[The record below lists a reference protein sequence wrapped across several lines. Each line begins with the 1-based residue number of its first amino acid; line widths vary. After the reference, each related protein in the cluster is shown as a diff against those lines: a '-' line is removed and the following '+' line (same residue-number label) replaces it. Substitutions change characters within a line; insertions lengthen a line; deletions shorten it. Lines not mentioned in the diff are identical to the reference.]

1 MRQSNRA
8 GGGASGVLSLTVN
21 ADRVHCFFPLLQKGF
36 VLDVPVGCPVRALL
50 RDGFGLTD
58 EYIEARLQTVF
69 LDGRPVDDIDRAFIR
84 DGATLALAPAMPG
97 LMGAMLRRGGFYAP
111 MRSEITHRD
120 DAAARGIG
128 EGRITMKLFG
138 MALRE
143 LGPKLLERGI
153 EVDAGDLAQV
163 VRELPGGCREGLG
176 DLEGLGGQ
184 TTILLKV
191 RVAPTEEACRG

>member
-1 MRQSNRA
+1 
-8 GGGASGVLSLTVN
+8 
-21 ADRVHCFFPLLQKGF
+21 
-36 VLDVPVGCPVRALL
+36 
-50 RDGFGLTD
+50 
-58 EYIEARLQTVF
+58 
-69 LDGRPVDDIDRAFIR
+69 
-84 DGATLALAPAMPG
+84 
-97 LMGAMLRRGGFYAP
+97 MGAMLRRGGFYAP

-184 TTILLKV
+184 A
-191 RVAPTEEACRG
+191 RVALRVTIAQEGKGTRD

>member
-8 GGGASGVLSLTVN
+8 GGGASGGLSLTVN

-36 VLDVPVGCPVRALL
+36 VLGVPVGCPIRALL
-50 RDGFGLTD
+50 RDVLGLTD

-69 LDGRPVDDIDRAFIR
+69 LDGKPVDDIDGAFIR

-120 DAAARGIG
+120 DAAPRGIG

-138 MALRE
+138 MALME
-143 LGPKLLERGI
+143 LGPKLLENGI

-163 VRELPGGCREGLG
+163 VGELLGDCREGP
-176 DLEGLGGQ
+176 DSMVVPEGQ

-191 RVAPTEEACRG
+191 RVEQEG

>member
-8 GGGASGVLSLTVN
+8 GGGASGGLSLTVN

-36 VLDVPVGCPVRALL
+36 VLGVPVGCPIRALL
-50 RDGFGLTD
+50 RDVLGLTD

-69 LDGRPVDDIDRAFIR
+69 LDGKPVDDIDGAFIR

-120 DAAARGIG
+120 DAAPRGIG

-138 MALRE
+138 MALME
-143 LGPKLLERGI
+143 LGPKLLENGI

-163 VRELPGGCREGLG
+163 VGELPGDCREGP
-176 DLEGLGGQ
+176 DSMVVPEGQ

-191 RVAPTEEACRG
+191 RVEQEG

>member
-8 GGGASGVLSLTVN
+8 GGGASGGLSLTVN

-36 VLDVPVGCPVRALL
+36 VLGVPVGCPIRALL
-50 RDGFGLTD
+50 RDVLGLTD

-69 LDGRPVDDIDRAFIR
+69 LDGKPVDDIDGAFIR

-120 DAAARGIG
+120 DAAPRGIG

-138 MALRE
+138 MALLE
-143 LGPKLLERGI
+143 VGPKLLENGI

-163 VRELPGGCREGLG
+163 VGELLGDCREGLG
-176 DLEGLGGQ
+176 DLEGLEGQ

-191 RVAPTEEACRG
+191 RVEQEG